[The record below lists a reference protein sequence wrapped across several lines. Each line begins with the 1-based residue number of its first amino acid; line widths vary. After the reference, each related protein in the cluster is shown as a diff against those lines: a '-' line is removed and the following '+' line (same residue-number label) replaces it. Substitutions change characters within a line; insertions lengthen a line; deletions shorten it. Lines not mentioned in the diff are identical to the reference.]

1 MWLLW
6 TIVIGILAG
15 FLAGKIV
22 RGHGMGTLMD
32 LLVGIVGSV
41 LGGWIFTLL
50 GLAAYGLIAQLVMA
64 TVVRSSCLSSFAP
77 SKRHRVAAFPR
88 GTLQNF
94 SILHRLN
101 RRCQNPGSRQ
111 SQWVSPATTRQK
123 SSDVLRIH
131 GRRNP
136 GPGIHESFGQ
146 ALTCMG

>member
-50 GLAAYGLIAQLVMA
+50 GLAAYGLIGQLVMA
-64 TVVRSSCLSSFAP
+64 TVGAVVLLVIVRAI
-77 SKRHRVAAFPR
+77 K
-88 GTLQNF
+88 
-94 SILHRLN
+94 
-101 RRCQNPGSRQ
+101 
-111 SQWVSPATTRQK
+111 TT
-123 SSDVLRIH
+123 
-131 GRRNP
+131 
-136 GPGIHESFGQ
+136 
-146 ALTCMG
+146 